1 MAVVVRVAAPKDLA
15 SLRDIERAAGQLF
28 AEIGMDEIASD
39 EPPSL
44 DALSRYSDTGH
55 AWVLVDDQDSP
66 VGFALVDVVD
76 GCAHIE
82 QLSIHPR
89 HHRHGYGRMLIHQIA
104 TWAQDRGM
112 PAVTL
117 TTFRDVVWQLH
128 PRELVFKECSV
139 VGSRY
144 ASRAEL
150 MDAGR
155 LVASGTVRPVVGAA
169 VAPREVGHL
178 HAQLRAGTLRGRGA
192 LVWK

>member
-1 MAVVVRVAAPKDLA
+1 MAVVVRVAAPKDFA
-15 SLRDIERAAGQLF
+15 SLRDIERAAGRLF
-28 AEIGMDEIASD
+28 TEIGMDEIASD

-44 DALSRYSDTGH
+44 DALSQYSDRGH

-89 HHRHGYGRMLIHQIA
+89 HHRRGYGRVLIHQIA

-117 TTFRDVVWQLH
+117 TTFRDVPWNAPYYERCGFHELTETELSPGLAEVRARETDHGLD
-128 PRELVFKECSV
+128 PRTRVCMRLGLSGCRPL
-139 VGSRY
+139 SR
-144 ASRAEL
+144 
-150 MDAGR
+150 
-155 LVASGTVRPVVGAA
+155 
-169 VAPREVGHL
+169 
-178 HAQLRAGTLRGRGA
+178 LRA
-192 LVWK
+192 